1 MRALLSVYEKSGIV
15 ELGQQLVALGW
26 ELLSTGGTAR
36 VLREHGVPVRE
47 ISELTGFPD
56 LLGGRVKTLHPAIH
70 AAILARHDHPEDLE
84 QLARYGFE
92 PIELVVVNLYP
103 FDRAVTSET
112 PEGKAIE
119 LIDVGGPTLLRAAA
133 KNFHWVLPVVD
144 PADYERIL
152 HELARG
158 GPRSVPYALRREL
171 AAKAFAHLATYD
183 AQIAAYLRTE
193 PFPDLLPLP
202 LRRIRA
208 LRYGEN
214 PHQTAALY
222 QVAGFPSQI
231 NRWRTVGEVELSYN
245 NVLDA
250 SAAWQLVNRFAEP
263 AVVIVKHAAPCG
275 VAVAETIEAAFARAF
290 DADPVSAFGGIVA
303 LNRAVDIPTARAL
316 AQHLFDLIVA
326 PSIDREAEE
335 VLRRRK
341 ALRLIFAPAWVDPP
355 YVVRSAGDIALVQ
368 SPDRPVRPLES
379 WQVVTTRHP
388 NDTEWRDLSFAW
400 TIVPFVLSNG
410 VVIARDGQTV
420 GIGGGQ
426 PNRVDA
432 VRLAIWR
439 AGERARGAVLASD
452 AFFPFADSIEVAA
465 AAGITAII
473 QPGGS
478 RRDREVIAAAERA
491 GIAMVFTGERHFR
504 H

>member
-1 MRALLSVYEKSGIV
+1 MRALLSVYDKSGIV

-26 ELLSTGGTAR
+26 KLLSTGGTAR

-47 ISELTGFPD
+47 ISDLTGFPD

-70 AAILARHDHPEDLE
+70 AAILARHDRPEDLE

-112 PEGKAIE
+112 PEDEAIE
-119 LIDVGGPTLLRAAA
+119 LIDVGGPSLLRAAA
-133 KNFHWVLPVVD
+133 KNFSWVLPIVD
-144 PADYERIL
+144 PSDYQRIL
-152 HELARG
+152 TELARG
-158 GPRSVPYALRREL
+158 GPRAVPYALRREL

-193 PFPDLLPLP
+193 SFPELLPLP

-222 QVAGFPSQI
+222 RVAGFPSQI
-231 NRWRTVGEVELSYN
+231 DSWRMVSEVELSYN
-245 NVLDA
+245 NILDA

-275 VAVAETIEAAFARAF
+275 VAIAETIEAAFARAF

-303 LNRAVDIPTARAL
+303 LNRPVDTSTARSL

-326 PSIDREAEE
+326 PSIEREAEE

-341 ALRLIFAPAWVDPP
+341 TLRLVFAPPWADPP
-355 YVVRSAGDIALVQ
+355 YVLRSAGDIALVQ
-368 SPDRPVRPLES
+368 SPDIPVRSQDS

-388 NDTEWRDLSFAW
+388 NETEWRDLSFAW

-410 VVIARDGQTV
+410 IVIARDGQTV

-432 VRLAIWR
+432 VRLAVWR
-439 AGERARGAVLASD
+439 AGERTRGAVLASD
-452 AFFPFADSIEVAA
+452 AFFPFPDSIEVAA

-473 QPGGS
+473 QPGGA
-478 RRDREVIAAAERA
+478 RRDGEVITAAERA